1 MDRANRKSE
10 RLAEKRRRAGR
21 RSHEMSV
28 GEALDA
34 DTHEVDSTN
43 LAEARAMDSARKAAA
58 RREKQTPRVK
68 HKHGKKKH
76 SRRSKRKTKKQSRKQ
91 EKPPRH
97 ERERSR
103 RELQEGLRTD
113 PRTNR
118 RRSFADEDDAL
129 AATEFYM
136 GDDID
141 EGTDDDKPPPLDG
154 SSEEKQYSDGEAGA
168 AAAAEGA
175 SVIAT
180 PAHERAVA
188 TPGDDDFIKGS
199 DDSDTPVADHR
210 RRLGARRKP
219 RKRDVRQRLCPKARA
234 GSTPQPRRSYG

>member
-1 MDRANRKSE
+1 MDRAQRKSE

-76 SRRSKRKTKKQSRKQ
+76 SRHSKRKTKKQSRKQ

-97 ERERSR
+97 E
-103 RELQEGLRTD
+103 
-113 PRTNR
+113 P
-118 RRSFADEDDAL
+118 
-129 AATEFYM
+129 
-136 GDDID
+136 
-141 EGTDDDKPPPLDG
+141 
-154 SSEEKQYSDGEAGA
+154 
-168 AAAAEGA
+168 
-175 SVIAT
+175 
-180 PAHERAVA
+180 
-188 TPGDDDFIKGS
+188 
-199 DDSDTPVADHR
+199 
-210 RRLGARRKP
+210 
-219 RKRDVRQRLCPKARA
+219 
-234 GSTPQPRRSYG
+234 

>member
-1 MDRANRKSE
+1 MDRSPKRSR
-10 RLAEKRRRAGR
+10 RLAEKHRRVGG

-76 SRRSKRKTKKQSRKQ
+76 SRRNKRKTKKQSRKQ
-91 EKPPRH
+91 DKSPRH
-97 ERERSR
+97 KREGSR

-136 GDDID
+136 GDDTD
-141 EGTDDDKPPPLDG
+141 DGTDDDKPVWG
-154 SSEEKQYSDGEAGA
+154 
-168 AAAAEGA
+168 
-175 SVIAT
+175 
-180 PAHERAVA
+180 
-188 TPGDDDFIKGS
+188 
-199 DDSDTPVADHR
+199 
-210 RRLGARRKP
+210 
-219 RKRDVRQRLCPKARA
+219 
-234 GSTPQPRRSYG
+234 